1 MSGTSIEDILSQ
13 ICFYL
18 HSIDSEPKLN
28 NLVDLV
34 KQLES
39 DQDTARLLKECREL
53 RDNVIAFKVREVN
66 KRIAGNN
73 KMIASVRLSGQGVK
87 FELACL
93 EGLYVQSTQL
103 QNKLTTYRRLDL
115 LLLTVISLIS
125 DNIKTKG
132 EK

>member
-1 MSGTSIEDILSQ
+1 MNNPTIEDILSQ

-18 HSIDSEPKLN
+18 HSIDSEPKLH
-28 NLVDLV
+28 NLVDMV
-34 KQLES
+34 KQLEN
-39 DQDTARLLKECREL
+39 DKDTYKLLKECKEL

-66 KRIAGNN
+66 KRITGNN

-93 EGLYVQSTQL
+93 EGLYVQSSQL

-115 LLLTVISLIS
+115 LLLTVISLLNDKS
-125 DNIKTKG
+125 KNKG
-132 EK
+132 EQ